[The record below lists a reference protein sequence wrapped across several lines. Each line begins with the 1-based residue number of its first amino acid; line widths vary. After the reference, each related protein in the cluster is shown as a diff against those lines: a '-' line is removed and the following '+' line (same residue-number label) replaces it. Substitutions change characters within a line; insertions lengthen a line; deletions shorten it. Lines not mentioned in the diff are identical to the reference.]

1 MDTTIKDLGEF
12 GLIEKIKTLFG
23 KPQDALG
30 IGDDCAVLPFDKTN
44 LLVTVDTLI
53 ENVHFFSNH
62 PLDKLAI
69 KAININIS
77 DIVACGGYPKWAFLS
92 LSLNPQTKTSQI
104 DLFLE
109 SLQKC
114 FANSNLE
121 LLGGNTTKDDKLSIN
136 ITLIGETD
144 KPILRSSAKENQDVY
159 VTGKIGC
166 AACGFFAI
174 KNNLKESDEC
184 LNRFLAPK
192 ARLDLIEKIKPYA
205 TAMIDISDGLLQDA
219 MHICTSSNIGMDII
233 LENINLCESKYLSDI
248 DKITFGEDYELLFCA
263 DKKYRNSLLEIK
275 DVKLIGYTNNSK
287 KLTIYNKGKILTPQ
301 KYGFRHF

>member
-1 MDTTIKDLGEF
+1 MNTIKDLGEF
-12 GLIEKIKTLFG
+12 GLIEKIKKLFDN
-23 KPQDALG
+23 PENAIG

-62 PLDKLAI
+62 PMDKLAI

-92 LSLNPQTKTSQI
+92 LSLNPEMKTYSFEM
-104 DLFLE
+104 FLD
-109 SLQKC
+109 SLQKN
-114 FANSNLE
+114 FSKNNIF

-144 KPILRSSAKENQDVY
+144 KPILRSSAKANQDVY

-166 AACGFFAI
+166 AACGFFAL
-174 KNNLKESDEC
+174 KNNVTESNEC
-184 LNRFLAPK
+184 LEKFLAPQ
-192 ARLDLIEKIKPYA
+192 ARIDLIDKIKPYA

-219 MHICTSSNIGMDII
+219 MHICTSSNIGMDIF
-233 LENINLCESKYLSDI
+233 LENINLCENKHLSNI

-263 DKKYRNSLLEIK
+263 DKKHRNSLLEIN
-275 DVKLIGYTNNSK
+275 DIKLIGYTNNSK
-287 KLTIYNKGKILTPQ
+287 KLIIYNKGEIIIPQ
-301 KYGFRHF
+301 KYGFKHF